1 MPDPFRGLLGGCQT
15 PMRFFLGLAL
25 IGLGETAV
33 TVLLFPDHG
42 GLISP
47 VMLLTHFL
55 CMTAWNLLIILIF
68 FHLPLFRELR
78 DRQWIHAT
86 HHALS
91 RRMRDVGV
99 VQSLGEMTLQFLL
112 EHLGALNG
120 VIYLAEEGN
129 RLQWLSGIGIPSER
143 ELSQTLEPGEGLLG
157 QVAITRK
164 PVRLKDVPVEPL
176 RLKAE
181 LLAGWPR
188 DLIITPLIHDDQ
200 LQGVLAL
207 GNREL
212 FQDRHRCFL
221 ERAGETIA
229 RAIAG
234 VRANAVRQQLLEESR
249 MKTQELAINQQVL
262 RDTIELLEQTSG
274 FKSRFLANMSH
285 ELRSPLNS
293 LLILA
298 QLLKEN
304 KQGNL
309 TPKQVEFA
317 STIHAAGSDLLTMID
332 EILDLAR
339 IEAGR
344 IRVFKDPVKLSEL
357 AIGLERLFVHV
368 AREKKL
374 DFEVLL
380 QGMLPVA
387 IRTDRMRV
395 EQILKNLITNAI
407 KFTHAGGV
415 TVTIRP
421 VPDGVGTLI
430 AMSVADT
437 GVGIPRDQHAEVF
450 EPFRQLDDGSNRK
463 YGGSGLGL
471 AISKEL
477 AQLLGGRIELVSEQG
492 QGSLFTLYL
501 PLESVE
507 SSPLPQATPVT
518 PRNEERNQG
527 IDAIPDDRRR
537 LGPDDRSVLLV
548 GMDYHR
554 IRAIGEAARVLGLG
568 VIVAGDQSAALFLAN
583 FLRPVGLIMVGDLP
597 GVATFPLVK
606 RLRTTADRDALP
618 ALYLHPANATLEI
631 DGAAEEVQL
640 VPLLRE
646 SDQTSPEC
654 QRFLQSVLAVP
665 AACALE
671 DSGADPTRDRGGV
684 GFPSDPLLKGHP
696 AVCNLVGRRVLLID
710 DDIRNIFALTSFL
723 EEQGCQ
729 VIMAES
735 GRVGMERLRQQPLLD
750 MVLMDIMLPDMN
762 GYDWLGEIRRQ
773 PAWRHL
779 PLLVLTAKAMQ
790 GERQRCLEAGA
801 SDYLSKPVDTL
812 KLLSMMRP
820 WLDKNR

>member
-1 MPDPFRGLLGGCQT
+1 MPEPFRVFFGGCQT
-15 PMRFFLGLAL
+15 PVRFFLGLL
-25 IGLGETAV
+25 LLGLGETAV
-33 TVLLFPDHG
+33 TVLWFPGQEDSS
-42 GLISP
+42 SP
-47 VMLLTHFL
+47 ETLLTRFL
-55 CMTAWNLLIILIF
+55 AMTAWNLLIILLF
-68 FHLPLFRELR
+68 FHLPLFRELK

-86 HHALS
+86 HRALS
-91 RRMRDVGV
+91 RRMRDVGEV
-99 VQSLGEMTLQFLL
+99 RPLGEMTLQFLF

-120 VIYLAEEGN
+120 VIYLTEEGN
-129 RLQWLSGIGIPSER
+129 RLQCLVGIGTPPER
-143 ELSQTLEPGEGLLG
+143 ELSHILEPGEGLLG

-164 PVRLKDVPVEPL
+164 TVRLTEQPVEPL
-176 RLKAE
+176 RFKAE
-181 LLAGWPR
+181 LLESWPR
-188 DLIITPLIHDDQ
+188 DLIVTPLIYDDQ

-207 GNREL
+207 GTRDS
-212 FQDRHRCFL
+212 FQERHGCFL
-221 ERAGETIA
+221 ERAGESIA

-234 VRANAVRQQLLEESR
+234 VRAGSVRQKLLEESR
-249 MKTQELAINQQVL
+249 LKTQELAINQQVL

-298 QLLKEN
+298 QLLQEN

-357 AIGLERLFVHV
+357 ATGLERLFVHM

-374 DFEVLL
+374 AFEVVLK
-380 QGMLPVA
+380 GALPVA

-415 TVTIRP
+415 TLTIRP
-421 VPDGVGTLI
+421 VRNGNATQI

-450 EPFRQLDDGSNRK
+450 EPFRQLDDGANRK

-501 PLESVE
+501 PFESVE
-507 SSPLPQATPVT
+507 ASPLPLSAPVARRHEDGNQAV
-518 PRNEERNQG
+518 
-527 IDAIPDDRRR
+527 DALPDDRRR

-554 IRAIGEAARVLGLG
+554 IRAIGETARLLGLG

-583 FLRPVGLIMVGDLP
+583 FLRPVGMIMVGDLP
-597 GVATFPLVK
+597 GVATLPLVK
-606 RLRTTADRDALP
+606 RLRVTADRDALP
-618 ALYLHPANATLEI
+618 ALYLYPANSPP
-631 DGAAEEVQL
+631 DPDAAGDPLQL

-654 QRFLQSVLAVP
+654 QRFLQSVLAAPVAVSGEQADAE
-665 AACALE
+665 AAT
-671 DSGADPTRDRGGV
+671 SGAGV
-684 GFPSDPLLKGHP
+684 ALHSERSFKGLAAGRLKG
-696 AVCNLVGRRVLLID
+696 RRILLID

-735 GRVGMERLRQQPLLD
+735 GRVGMEQLRQQPLLD

-773 PAWRHL
+773 SAWRDL

-812 KLLSMMRP
+812 KLLSMMSP